1 MSLVCPQ
8 EAEQAHHPPGSRPH
22 KPPLNP
28 PATDQKIMLYKP
40 TIAARDPPSVV
51 TLLRCSREHPEWT
64 TLLIGAAACPLSG
77 ISWKASELLARLGG
91 QNGRNAATMGVHP
104 KTVRFMTRYWSATY
118 ETT

>member
-64 TLLIGAAACPLSG
+64 TLLIGAAACACWRGLLLFEDDSDRAAQRAGGGP
-77 ISWKASELLARLGG
+77 ELRGKVVV
-91 QNGRNAATMGVHP
+91 GR
-104 KTVRFMTRYWSATY
+104 KLTRD
-118 ETT
+118 EMNER